1 MFKLLDSILR
11 QFGVTEQQS
20 RVYQVYNMERPLIV
34 AMVWKMVW
42 RRKSRLV
49 TIVVIQIKD
58 GGNKT

>member
-11 QFGVTEQQS
+11 QFGVTERQS
-20 RVYQVYNMERPLIV
+20 HVYQVYNMERPLIV

>member
-20 RVYQVYNMERPLIV
+20 HVSQVYNVERPLIV